1 MSIFQEY
8 EEIKKMVGKEKWES
22 IDEYINKVHPEL
34 RLDQIIYNSNN
45 WIEFETWFYKNL
57 KGSTVNVCDV
67 WQTDFGE
74 YKALAEIGQNKE
86 LKGTII
92 TSYDE
97 QVIRNITDIE
107 KGSLAVNELKNAF
120 AVLICSDIEKYLKLP
135 TISNVSKLLK
145 EIYDCVVTSE
155 SSMCHIDYNEWEE
168 FYDDDYNERDIEQL
182 KKEIEKYNL
191 KEVIEIDNGEY
202 KIVGYGDLET
212 RFLDDRNYC
221 KELDSNITDKIMTYI
236 KDTFNFEYS
245 NSFVRN
251 TFLNIIE
258 YGLKKHGNSKHDF
271 IKYLSETFDELEYEE
286 IEKIIDNKEKSY
298 EV

>member
-45 WIEFETWFYKNL
+45 WIEFEKWFYKNL

-67 WQTDFGE
+67 WKTDYGD

-92 TSYDE
+92 TSHDE

-107 KGSLAVNELKNAF
+107 KGSLTVNELKNAF

-155 SSMCHIDYNEWEE
+155 CSMCHIDYNEWED
-168 FYDDDYNERDIEQL
+168 FYDDYNERDIEQL

-191 KEVIEIDNGEY
+191 GEVIEIDNGEY

-251 TFLNIIE
+251 TFSNIIE

-286 IEKIIDNKEKSY
+286 IEKIIENKEKYY

>member
-45 WIEFETWFYKNL
+45 WIEFEKWFYKNL

-67 WQTDFGE
+67 WQTDYGD
-74 YKALAEIGQNKE
+74 YKALAEIGKNKE
-86 LKGTII
+86 LEGTII

-107 KGSLAVNELKNAF
+107 KGSLTVNELKNAF

-155 SSMCHIDYNEWEE
+155 CSMCHIDYNEWED
-168 FYDDDYNERDIEQL
+168 FYDDYNERDIEQL

-202 KIVGYGDLET
+202 KIIGYGDLET

-251 TFLNIIE
+251 TFSNIIE

>member
-45 WIEFETWFYKNL
+45 WIEFEKWFYKNL

-67 WQTDFGE
+67 WETDYGD
-74 YKALAEIGQNKE
+74 YKALAEIGKNKE
-86 LKGTII
+86 LEGTII

-97 QVIRNITDIE
+97 QVIRNITDKE
-107 KGSLAVNELKNAF
+107 KGSLTVNELKNAF

-155 SSMCHIDYNEWEE
+155 CSMCHIDYNEWED
-168 FYDDDYNERDIEQL
+168 FYDDYNERDIEQL

-191 KEVIEIDNGEY
+191 EEVIEIDNGEY

-251 TFLNIIE
+251 TFSNIIE

-286 IEKIIDNKEKSY
+286 IEKILENKEKYY
-298 EV
+298 EA

>member
-45 WIEFETWFYKNL
+45 WIEFEKWFYKNL

-67 WQTDFGE
+67 WETDYGD
-74 YKALAEIGQNKE
+74 YKALAEIGKNKE
-86 LKGTII
+86 LEGTII

-97 QVIRNITDIE
+97 QVIRNITDKE
-107 KGSLAVNELKNAF
+107 KGSLTVNELKNAF

-155 SSMCHIDYNEWEE
+155 SSMCHIDYNEWED
-168 FYDDDYNERDIEQL
+168 FYDDYNERDIEKL

-286 IEKIIDNKEKSY
+286 IEKIIENKEKYY

>member
-45 WIEFETWFYKNL
+45 WIEFEKWFYKNL

-67 WQTDFGE
+67 WKTDYGD
-74 YKALAEIGQNKE
+74 YKALAEIGQNKKM
-86 LKGTII
+86 KGTII

-97 QVIRNITDIE
+97 QVIRNITGIE
-107 KGSLAVNELKNAF
+107 KGSLTVNELKNAF

-155 SSMCHIDYNEWEE
+155 CSMCHIDYNEWED
-168 FYDDDYNERDIEQL
+168 FYDDYNERDIEQL

-251 TFLNIIE
+251 TFSNIIE
-258 YGLKKHGNSKHDF
+258 YGLKKHGDSKHDF

-286 IEKIIDNKEKSY
+286 IEKIIENKEKYY
-298 EV
+298 EA

>member
-45 WIEFETWFYKNL
+45 WIEFEKWFYKNL
-57 KGSTVNVCDV
+57 KGSTVNVLDV
-67 WQTDFGE
+67 WETDYGD
-74 YKALAEIGQNKE
+74 YKALAEIGKNKE
-86 LKGTII
+86 LEGTII

-97 QVIRNITDIE
+97 QVIRNITDKE
-107 KGSLAVNELKNAF
+107 KGSLTVNELKNSF

-155 SSMCHIDYNEWEE
+155 CSMCHIDYNEWED
-168 FYDDDYNERDIEQL
+168 FYDDYNERDIEQL

-212 RFLDDRNYC
+212 RFLNDRNYC
-221 KELDSNITDKIMTYI
+221 KELDSSITDKIMTYI

>member
-8 EEIKKMVGKEKWES
+8 EEIKKIVGKEKWES

-45 WIEFETWFYKNL
+45 WIEFEKWFYKNL

-67 WQTDFGE
+67 WETDYGD
-74 YKALAEIGQNKE
+74 YKALAEIGKNKE

-97 QVIRNITDIE
+97 QVIRNITDKE
-107 KGSLAVNELKNAF
+107 KGSLTVNELKNAF

-155 SSMCHIDYNEWEE
+155 CSMCHIDYNEWED
-168 FYDDDYNERDIEQL
+168 FYDDYNERDIEQL

-191 KEVIEIDNGEY
+191 EEVIEIDNGEY
-202 KIVGYGDLET
+202 KIIGYGDLET

-221 KELDSNITDKIMTYI
+221 KELDLNITDKIMTYI

-251 TFLNIIE
+251 TFSNIIE
-258 YGLKKHGNSKHDF
+258 YGLKKHGDSKHDF

>member
-22 IDEYINKVHPEL
+22 IDKYINKVHPEL

-45 WIEFETWFYKNL
+45 WIEFEKWFYKNL

-67 WQTDFGE
+67 WQTDYGD
-74 YKALAEIGQNKE
+74 YKALAEIGKNKE
-86 LKGTII
+86 LEGTII

-97 QVIRNITDIE
+97 QVIRNITDKE
-107 KGSLAVNELKNAF
+107 KGSLTVNELKNAF

-155 SSMCHIDYNEWEE
+155 CSMCHIDYNEWED
-168 FYDDDYNERDIEQL
+168 FYDDYNERDIEQL

>member
-8 EEIKKMVGKEKWES
+8 EEIKKIVGKEKWES

-45 WIEFETWFYKNL
+45 WIEFEKWFYKNL

-67 WQTDFGE
+67 WETDYGD
-74 YKALAEIGQNKE
+74 YKALAEIGKNKE

-97 QVIRNITDIE
+97 QVIRNITDKE
-107 KGSLAVNELKNAF
+107 KGSLTVNELKNAF

-155 SSMCHIDYNEWEE
+155 CSMCHIDYNEWED
-168 FYDDDYNERDIEQL
+168 FSDDYNERDIEQL

-191 KEVIEIDNGEY
+191 EEVVEIDNGEY
-202 KIVGYGDLET
+202 KIIGYGDLET

-221 KELDSNITDKIMTYI
+221 KELDLNITDKIMTYI

-251 TFLNIIE
+251 TFSNIIE
-258 YGLKKHGNSKHDF
+258 YGLKKHGDSKHDF

>member
-45 WIEFETWFYKNL
+45 WIEFEKWFYKNL

-67 WQTDFGE
+67 WKTDYGD

-107 KGSLAVNELKNAF
+107 KGSLTVNGLKNAF

-155 SSMCHIDYNEWEE
+155 CSMCHIDYNEWED
-168 FYDDDYNERDIEQL
+168 FYDDYNESDIEQL

-191 KEVIEIDNGEY
+191 EEVIVIDNGEY

-251 TFLNIIE
+251 TFSNIIE
-258 YGLKKHGNSKHDF
+258 YGLKKHGDSKHDF

-286 IEKIIDNKEKSY
+286 IEKIIENKEKYY
-298 EV
+298 EA

>member
-45 WIEFETWFYKNL
+45 WIEFEKWFYKNL

-67 WQTDFGE
+67 WETDYGD
-74 YKALAEIGQNKE
+74 YKALAEIGKNKE
-86 LKGTII
+86 LEGTII

-97 QVIRNITDIE
+97 QVIRNITDKE
-107 KGSLAVNELKNAF
+107 KGSLTVNELKNAF

-155 SSMCHIDYNEWEE
+155 CSMCHIDYNEWED
-168 FYDDDYNERDIEQL
+168 FYDDYNERDIEQL

-202 KIVGYGDLET
+202 KIIGYGDLET

-251 TFLNIIE
+251 TFSNIIE

>member
-1 MSIFQEY
+1 
-8 EEIKKMVGKEKWES
+8 MVGKEKWES
-22 IDEYINKVHPEL
+22 IDKYINKVHPEL

-45 WIEFETWFYKNL
+45 WIEFEKWFYKNL

-67 WQTDFGE
+67 WQTDYGD
-74 YKALAEIGQNKE
+74 YKALAEIGKNKE
-86 LKGTII
+86 LEGTII

-107 KGSLAVNELKNAF
+107 KGSLTVNELKNAF
-120 AVLICSDIEKYLKLP
+120 AVLIWSDIEKYLKLP

-155 SSMCHIDYNEWEE
+155 CSMCHIDYNEWED
-168 FYDDDYNERDIEQL
+168 FYDDYNERDIEQL

-251 TFLNIIE
+251 TFSNIIE

>member
-45 WIEFETWFYKNL
+45 WIEFEKWFYKNL

-67 WQTDFGE
+67 WKTDYGD

-107 KGSLAVNELKNAF
+107 KGSLTVNELKNAF

-155 SSMCHIDYNEWEE
+155 CSMCHIDYNEWED
-168 FYDDDYNERDIEQL
+168 FYDDYNERDIEQL

-236 KDTFNFEYS
+236 KDTFNIEYS

-251 TFLNIIE
+251 TFSNIIE

>member
-45 WIEFETWFYKNL
+45 WIEFEKWFYKNL

-67 WQTDFGE
+67 WETDYGD
-74 YKALAEIGQNKE
+74 YKALAEIGKNKE

-97 QVIRNITDIE
+97 QVIRNITDKE
-107 KGSLAVNELKNAF
+107 KGSLTVNELKNAF

-155 SSMCHIDYNEWEE
+155 CSMCHIDYNEWED
-168 FYDDDYNERDIEQL
+168 FSDDYNERDIEQL

-191 KEVIEIDNGEY
+191 EEVIEIDNGEY
-202 KIVGYGDLET
+202 KIIGYGDLET

-221 KELDSNITDKIMTYI
+221 KELDLNITDKIMTYI

-251 TFLNIIE
+251 TFSNIIE
-258 YGLKKHGNSKHDF
+258 YGLKKHGDSKHDF

-286 IEKIIDNKEKSY
+286 IEKIIDNKAKSY

>member
-45 WIEFETWFYKNL
+45 WIEFEKWFYKNL

-67 WQTDFGE
+67 WKTDYGD
-74 YKALAEIGQNKE
+74 YKALAEIGQNKKM
-86 LKGTII
+86 KGTII

-97 QVIRNITDIE
+97 QVIRNITGIE
-107 KGSLAVNELKNAF
+107 KGSLTVNELKNAF

-155 SSMCHIDYNEWEE
+155 CSMCHIDYNEWED
-168 FYDDDYNERDIEQL
+168 FYDDYNERDIEQL

-191 KEVIEIDNGEY
+191 EEVIEIDNGEY

-212 RFLDDRNYC
+212 RFLDNRNYC

-251 TFLNIIE
+251 TFSNIIE
-258 YGLKKHGNSKHDF
+258 YGLKKHGDSKHDF

-286 IEKIIDNKEKSY
+286 IEKIIENKEKSY

>member
-8 EEIKKMVGKEKWES
+8 EEIKKIVGKEKWES

-45 WIEFETWFYKNL
+45 WIEFEKWFYKNL

-67 WQTDFGE
+67 WETDYGD
-74 YKALAEIGQNKE
+74 YKALAEIGKNKE

-97 QVIRNITDIE
+97 QVIRNITDKE
-107 KGSLAVNELKNAF
+107 KGSLTVNELKNAF

-155 SSMCHIDYNEWEE
+155 CSMCHIDYNEWED
-168 FYDDDYNERDIEQL
+168 FYDDYNERDIEQL

>member
-45 WIEFETWFYKNL
+45 WIEFEKWFYKNL

-67 WQTDFGE
+67 WKTDYGD

-86 LKGTII
+86 LNGTII

-97 QVIRNITDIE
+97 QAIRNITDIE
-107 KGSLAVNELKNAF
+107 KGSLTVNELKNAF

-155 SSMCHIDYNEWEE
+155 CSMCHIDYDEWED
-168 FYDDDYNERDIEQL
+168 FYDDYNERDIEQL

-191 KEVIEIDNGEY
+191 EEVIEIDNGEY

-251 TFLNIIE
+251 TFSNIIE
-258 YGLKKHGNSKHDF
+258 YGIKKHGNSKHDF

-286 IEKIIDNKEKSY
+286 IEKIIENKEKYY
-298 EV
+298 EA

>member
-22 IDEYINKVHPEL
+22 IDEYKNKVHPEL

-45 WIEFETWFYKNL
+45 WIEFEKWFYKNL

-67 WQTDFGE
+67 WKTDYGD

-92 TSYDE
+92 TSHDE
-97 QVIRNITDIE
+97 PVIRNITDIE
-107 KGSLAVNELKNAF
+107 KGSLTVNELKNAF

-145 EIYDCVVTSE
+145 EIYDCVVASE
-155 SSMCHIDYNEWEE
+155 CSMCHIDYNEWED
-168 FYDDDYNERDIEQL
+168 FYDDYNERDIEQL

-191 KEVIEIDNGEY
+191 EEVIEIDNGEY

-221 KELDSNITDKIMTYI
+221 KELDSNITD
-236 KDTFNFEYS
+236 
-245 NSFVRN
+245 
-251 TFLNIIE
+251 
-258 YGLKKHGNSKHDF
+258 
-271 IKYLSETFDELEYEE
+271 
-286 IEKIIDNKEKSY
+286 
-298 EV
+298 

>member
-45 WIEFETWFYKNL
+45 WIEFEKWFYKNL

-67 WQTDFGE
+67 WKTDYGD

-107 KGSLAVNELKNAF
+107 KGCLTVNELKNAF

-155 SSMCHIDYNEWEE
+155 CSMCHIDYNEWED
-168 FYDDDYNERDIEQL
+168 FYDDYNERDIEQL

-191 KEVIEIDNGEY
+191 EEVIEIDNGEY

-251 TFLNIIE
+251 TFSNIIE

-286 IEKIIDNKEKSY
+286 IEKIIENKEKYY

>member
-8 EEIKKMVGKEKWES
+8 EEIKKIVGKEKWES

-45 WIEFETWFYKNL
+45 WIEFEKWFYKNL

-67 WQTDFGE
+67 WETDYGD
-74 YKALAEIGQNKE
+74 YKALAEIGKNKE

-97 QVIRNITDIE
+97 QVIRNITDKE
-107 KGSLAVNELKNAF
+107 KGSLTVNELKNAF

-155 SSMCHIDYNEWEE
+155 CSMCHIDYNEWED
-168 FYDDDYNERDIEQL
+168 FSDDYNERDIEQL

-191 KEVIEIDNGEY
+191 EEVIEIDNGEY
-202 KIVGYGDLET
+202 KIIGYGDLET

-221 KELDSNITDKIMTYI
+221 KELDLNITDKIMTYI

-251 TFLNIIE
+251 TFSNIIE
-258 YGLKKHGNSKHDF
+258 YGLKKHGDSKHDF

>member
-8 EEIKKMVGKEKWES
+8 EEIKKLVGKEKWES

-45 WIEFETWFYKNL
+45 WIEFEKWFYKNL

-67 WQTDFGE
+67 WETDYGD
-74 YKALAEIGQNKE
+74 YKALAEIGKNKE

-97 QVIRNITDIE
+97 QVIRNITDKE
-107 KGSLAVNELKNAF
+107 KGSLTVNELKNAF

-155 SSMCHIDYNEWEE
+155 CSMCHIDYNEWED
-168 FYDDDYNERDIEQL
+168 FSDDYNERDIEQL

-191 KEVIEIDNGEY
+191 EEVVEIDNGEY
-202 KIVGYGDLET
+202 KIIGYGDLET

-221 KELDSNITDKIMTYI
+221 KELDLNITDKIMTYI

-251 TFLNIIE
+251 TFSNIIE
-258 YGLKKHGNSKHDF
+258 YGLKKHGDSKHDF

>member
-45 WIEFETWFYKNL
+45 WIEFEKWFYKNL

-67 WQTDFGE
+67 WETDYGD
-74 YKALAEIGQNKE
+74 YKALAEIGKNKE
-86 LKGTII
+86 FEGTII

-97 QVIRNITDIE
+97 QVIRNITDKE
-107 KGSLAVNELKNAF
+107 KGSLPVNELKNAF

-155 SSMCHIDYNEWEE
+155 CSMCHIDYNEWED
-168 FYDDDYNERDIEQL
+168 FYDDYNERDIEQL

-202 KIVGYGDLET
+202 KIIGYGDLET

-221 KELDSNITDKIMTYI
+221 KELDLNITDKIMTYI

-251 TFLNIIE
+251 TFSNIIE

>member
-22 IDEYINKVHPEL
+22 IDKYINKVHPEL

-45 WIEFETWFYKNL
+45 WIEFEKWFYKNL

-67 WQTDFGE
+67 WQTDYGD
-74 YKALAEIGQNKE
+74 YKALAEIGKNKE
-86 LKGTII
+86 LEGTII

-107 KGSLAVNELKNAF
+107 KGSLTVNELKNTF
-120 AVLICSDIEKYLKLP
+120 AVLIWSDIEKYLKLP

-155 SSMCHIDYNEWEE
+155 CSMCHIDYNEWED
-168 FYDDDYNERDIEQL
+168 FYDDYNERDIEQL
-182 KKEIEKYNL
+182 KKEIEKHNL

-202 KIVGYGDLET
+202 KIIGYGDLET

-251 TFLNIIE
+251 TFSNIIE

>member
-45 WIEFETWFYKNL
+45 WIEFEKWFYKNL

-67 WQTDFGE
+67 WKTDYGD

-107 KGSLAVNELKNAF
+107 KGSLTVNELKNAF

-251 TFLNIIE
+251 TFSNIIE

>member
-45 WIEFETWFYKNL
+45 WIEFEKWFYKNL

-67 WQTDFGE
+67 WKTDYGD
-74 YKALAEIGQNKE
+74 YKALAEIGKNKE

-97 QVIRNITDIE
+97 QVIRNITDKE
-107 KGSLAVNELKNAF
+107 KGSLTVNELKNAF

-155 SSMCHIDYNEWEE
+155 CSMCHIDYNEWED
-168 FYDDDYNERDIEQL
+168 FSDDYNERDIEQL

-191 KEVIEIDNGEY
+191 EEVIEIDNGEY
-202 KIVGYGDLET
+202 KIIGYGDLET

-221 KELDSNITDKIMTYI
+221 KELDLNITDKIMTYI

-251 TFLNIIE
+251 TFSNIIE
-258 YGLKKHGNSKHDF
+258 YGLKKHGDSKHDF

>member
-45 WIEFETWFYKNL
+45 WIEFEKWFYKNL
-57 KGSTVNVCDV
+57 KGITINVCDV
-67 WQTDFGE
+67 WKTDYGD

-107 KGSLAVNELKNAF
+107 KGCLIVNELKNAF

-155 SSMCHIDYNEWEE
+155 CSMCHIDYNEWED
-168 FYDDDYNERDIEQL
+168 FYDDYNERDIEQL

-191 KEVIEIDNGEY
+191 EEVIEIDNGEY

-258 YGLKKHGNSKHDF
+258 CGLKKHGNSKHDF

-286 IEKIIDNKEKSY
+286 IEKIIENKEKYY
-298 EV
+298 EA

>member
-45 WIEFETWFYKNL
+45 WIEFEKWFYKNL

-67 WQTDFGE
+67 WQTDYGD
-74 YKALAEIGQNKE
+74 YKALAEIGKNKE
-86 LKGTII
+86 LEGTII

-97 QVIRNITDIE
+97 QVIRNITDKE
-107 KGSLAVNELKNAF
+107 KSSLTVNELKNAF

-155 SSMCHIDYNEWEE
+155 CSMCHIDYNEWED
-168 FYDDDYNERDIEQL
+168 FYDDYNERDIEQL

-251 TFLNIIE
+251 TFFNIIE

>member
-45 WIEFETWFYKNL
+45 WIEFEKWFYKNL

-67 WQTDFGE
+67 WETDYGD

-86 LKGTII
+86 LEGTII

-97 QVIRNITDIE
+97 QVIRNITDKK
-107 KGSLAVNELKNAF
+107 KGSLTVNELKNAF

-155 SSMCHIDYNEWEE
+155 CSMCHIDYNEWED
-168 FYDDDYNERDIEQL
+168 FYDDYNERDIEQL

-191 KEVIEIDNGEY
+191 KEVIVIDNGEY
-202 KIVGYGDLET
+202 KIIGYGDLET

-251 TFLNIIE
+251 TFSNIIE

>member
-45 WIEFETWFYKNL
+45 WIEFEKWFYKNL
-57 KGSTVNVCDV
+57 KGSIVNVWDV
-67 WQTDFGE
+67 WETDYGD
-74 YKALAEIGQNKE
+74 YKGLAEIGKNKE

-97 QVIRNITDIE
+97 QVIRNITDKE
-107 KGSLAVNELKNAF
+107 KGSLTVNELKNAF
-120 AVLICSDIEKYLKLP
+120 AVLICSNIEKYLKLP

-155 SSMCHIDYNEWEE
+155 CSMCHIDYNEWED
-168 FYDDDYNERDIEQL
+168 FYDYYNEIDIEQL

>member
-45 WIEFETWFYKNL
+45 WIEFEKWFYKNL

-67 WQTDFGE
+67 WETDYGD
-74 YKALAEIGQNKE
+74 YKALAEIGKNKE
-86 LKGTII
+86 LEGTII

-97 QVIRNITDIE
+97 QVIRNITDKE
-107 KGSLAVNELKNAF
+107 KGSLTVNELKNAF

-155 SSMCHIDYNEWEE
+155 CSMCHIDYNEWED
-168 FYDDDYNERDIEQL
+168 FYDDYNERDIEQL

>member
-45 WIEFETWFYKNL
+45 WIEFEKWFYKNL
-57 KGSTVNVCDV
+57 KGSTVNVWDV
-67 WQTDFGE
+67 WKTDYGD
-74 YKALAEIGQNKE
+74 YKALAEIGKNKE
-86 LKGTII
+86 LEGTII

-107 KGSLAVNELKNAF
+107 KGSLTVNELKNAF

-155 SSMCHIDYNEWEE
+155 CSMCHIDYNEWED
-168 FYDDDYNERDIEQL
+168 FYDDYNERDIEQL

-202 KIVGYGDLET
+202 KIIGYGDLET

-251 TFLNIIE
+251 TFSNIIE

-271 IKYLSETFDELEYEE
+271 IKYLSGTFDELKYEE

>member
-45 WIEFETWFYKNL
+45 WIEFEKWFYKNL
-57 KGSTVNVCDV
+57 KGSTVNVLDV
-67 WQTDFGE
+67 WETDYGD
-74 YKALAEIGQNKE
+74 YKALAEIGKNKE
-86 LKGTII
+86 LEGTII

-97 QVIRNITDIE
+97 QVIRNITDKE
-107 KGSLAVNELKNAF
+107 KGSLTVNELKNSF

-155 SSMCHIDYNEWEE
+155 CSMCHIDYNEWEY
-168 FYDDDYNERDIEQL
+168 FYDDYNERDIEQL

-191 KEVIEIDNGEY
+191 EEVIEIDNGEY

-212 RFLDDRNYC
+212 RFLNDRNYC
-221 KELDSNITDKIMTYI
+221 KELDSSITDKIMTYI

>member
-45 WIEFETWFYKNL
+45 WIEFEKWFYKNL
-57 KGSTVNVCDV
+57 KGSTVNVLDV
-67 WQTDFGE
+67 WKTDYGD
-74 YKALAEIGQNKE
+74 YKALAEIGKNKE
-86 LKGTII
+86 LEGTII

-97 QVIRNITDIE
+97 QVIRNITDKE
-107 KGSLAVNELKNAF
+107 KGSLTVNELKNAF

-155 SSMCHIDYNEWEE
+155 CSMCHIDYNEWED
-168 FYDDDYNERDIEQL
+168 FYDDYNERDIEQL

-251 TFLNIIE
+251 TFSNIIE

-286 IEKIIDNKEKSY
+286 IEKIIENKEKYY

>member
-45 WIEFETWFYKNL
+45 WIEFEKWFYKNL

-67 WQTDFGE
+67 WKTDYGD

-86 LKGTII
+86 LNGTII

-107 KGSLAVNELKNAF
+107 KGSLTVNELKNAF

-155 SSMCHIDYNEWEE
+155 CSMCHIDYNEWED
-168 FYDDDYNERDIEQL
+168 FYDDYNERDIEQL

-191 KEVIEIDNGEY
+191 EEVIEIDNGEY

-212 RFLDDRNYC
+212 RFLNDRNYC

-251 TFLNIIE
+251 TFSNIIE
-258 YGLKKHGNSKHDF
+258 YGLKKHGDSKHDF

-286 IEKIIDNKEKSY
+286 IEKIIENKEKYY
-298 EV
+298 EA

>member
-45 WIEFETWFYKNL
+45 WIEFEKWFYKNL
-57 KGSTVNVCDV
+57 KGSTVNVRDV
-67 WQTDFGE
+67 WKTDYGD

-107 KGSLAVNELKNAF
+107 KGSLTVNELKNAF

-155 SSMCHIDYNEWEE
+155 CSMCHIDYNEWED
-168 FYDDDYNERDIEQL
+168 FYDDYNERDIEQL
-182 KKEIEKYNL
+182 KKGIEKYNL
-191 KEVIEIDNGEY
+191 EEVIEIDNGEY
-202 KIVGYGDLET
+202 KIIGYGDLET

-251 TFLNIIE
+251 TFSNIIE
-258 YGLKKHGNSKHDF
+258 YGLKKHGGSKHDF

-286 IEKIIDNKEKSY
+286 IEKIIENKEKYY
-298 EV
+298 EA

>member
-45 WIEFETWFYKNL
+45 WIEFEKWFYKNL
-57 KGSTVNVCDV
+57 KGSTVNVWDV
-67 WQTDFGE
+67 WETDYGD
-74 YKALAEIGQNKE
+74 YKGLAEIGKNKE
-86 LKGTII
+86 LEGTII

-97 QVIRNITDIE
+97 QVIRNITDKE
-107 KGSLAVNELKNAF
+107 KGSLTVNELKNAF

-155 SSMCHIDYNEWEE
+155 CSMCHIDYNEWED
-168 FYDDDYNERDIEQL
+168 FYDDYNERDIEQL

-202 KIVGYGDLET
+202 KIIGYGDLET

-251 TFLNIIE
+251 TFSNIIE

>member
-22 IDEYINKVHPEL
+22 IDKYINKVHPEL

-45 WIEFETWFYKNL
+45 WIEFEKWFYKNL

-67 WQTDFGE
+67 WQTDYGD
-74 YKALAEIGQNKE
+74 YKALAEIGKNKE
-86 LKGTII
+86 LEGTII

-107 KGSLAVNELKNAF
+107 KGSLTVNELKNAF

-155 SSMCHIDYNEWEE
+155 CSMCHIDYNEWED
-168 FYDDDYNERDIEQL
+168 FYDDYNERDIEQL

-251 TFLNIIE
+251 TFSNIIE